1 MRERGNLERQPMTQ
15 FPPPPPDLPVV
26 TIAPRRKPTALV
38 ALSAG
43 LGVSVLLNLFL
54 FGALLA
60 PVETP
65 DPEPTEST
73 ASEGQGMEQP
83 EEVTPSPNEPATS
96 EPMSAGEVYEQAG
109 PSVFTIQCEGFGGE
123 YFEGTGF
130 SYVPNANTR
139 NAPFLV
145 TNYHV
150 IETCFTA
157 GTDVYIMTASED
169 QFPAT
174 IQGVDPSNDLA
185 LLTSNAPLEPLLPAR
200 EARIGDTVFAI
211 GSPLGTRGTITQGII
226 SNIEG
231 QVYQIDARIFQG
243 NSGGPL
249 LNEQGGVIGVNTQKI
264 FEQGSTPRAE
274 GIGFSYRIQLLCEQ
288 LIACS

>member
-1 MRERGNLERQPMTQ
+1 M
-15 FPPPPPDLPVV
+15 
-26 TIAPRRKPTALV
+26 V

-43 LGVSVLLNLFL
+43 LGVSILLNLFL

-60 PVETP
+60 PEQTP
-65 DPEPTEST
+65 DPDPPEAT
-73 ASEGQGMEQP
+73 ASEGQEMPEQENIMP
-83 EEVTPSPNEPATS
+83 APNQPSTN

-130 SYVPNANTR
+130 SYIPNVSAR

-157 GTDVYIMTASED
+157 GTDVYIMTAAEER
-169 QFPAT
+169 FLAT

-185 LLTSNAPLEPLLPAR
+185 LLTSDAVLEPLLPSQ
-200 EARIGDTVFAI
+200 EPRIGDTVFAI

-226 SNIEG
+226 SNVEG

-264 FEQGSTPRAE
+264 FEPGSTPRAE

-288 LIACS
+288 LITCS

>member
-1 MRERGNLERQPMTQ
+1 MTI
-15 FPPPPPDLPVV
+15 FPPPPPELPVV
-26 TIAPRRKPTALV
+26 TINSWKKPTALI
-38 ALSAG
+38 ALSVG
-43 LGVSVLLNLFL
+43 LGASILLNLFL
-54 FGALLA
+54 LGALLA
-60 PVETP
+60 PVETSETEAR
-65 DPEPTEST
+65 EPT
-73 ASEGQGMEQP
+73 ASEGQTMPQP
-83 EEVTPSPNEPATS
+83 EEVMPAPNEPSPS

-123 YFEGTGF
+123 YVEGTGF
-130 SYVPNANTR
+130 SYIPNANR
-139 NAPFLV
+139 RSAPFLV

-150 IETCFTA
+150 IETCLNA
-157 GTDVYIMTASED
+157 GTDVFIMTASED
-169 QFPAT
+169 QFLAT

-185 LLTSNAPLEPLLPAR
+185 LLGSDARLEPLLPAQ

-231 QVYQIDARIFQG
+231 QIYQIDARIFQG

-249 LNEQGGVIGVNTQKI
+249 LNEQGGVVGVNTQKI

-274 GIGFSYRIQLLCEQ
+274 GIGFSYRIQLLCER
-288 LIACS
+288 LISCG

>member
-1 MRERGNLERQPMTQ
+1 
-15 FPPPPPDLPVV
+15 
-26 TIAPRRKPTALV
+26 
-38 ALSAG
+38 
-43 LGVSVLLNLFL
+43 LFL
-54 FGALLA
+54 LGALLA
-60 PVETP
+60 PVET
-65 DPEPTEST
+65 DEIEAIEPN
-73 ASEGQGMEQP
+73 ASEGQSTPQP
-83 EEVTPSPNEPATS
+83 EEVIPSPNQTATGEPL
-96 EPMSAGEVYEQAG
+96 SAGEVYEQSG
-109 PSVFTIQCEGFGGE
+109 PSVFTIQCQGFGGE

-130 SYVPNANTR
+130 SYIPDANSL

-150 IETCFTA
+150 IEACFNA
-157 GTDVYIMTASED
+157 GTDIYIVTASED

-185 LLTSNAPLEPLLPAR
+185 LLASNAPLEPLLPAQD
-200 EARIGDTVFAI
+200 ARIGDTVFAI

-231 QVYQIDARIFQG
+231 PIYQIDARIFQG

-249 LNEQGGVIGVNTQKI
+249 LNQQGGVIGVNTQKI
-264 FEQGSTPRAE
+264 FERGSTPRAE

>member
-1 MRERGNLERQPMTQ
+1 MAI
-15 FPPPPPDLPVV
+15 FPPPPSELPVV
-26 TIAPRRKPTALV
+26 TINPRRKPPAIV

-43 LGVSVLLNLFL
+43 LGVSILLNLFL
-54 FGALLA
+54 VGALLA
-60 PVETP
+60 PQQAPET
-65 DPEPTEST
+65 ET
-73 ASEGQGMEQP
+73 AETAASDGQDTPQP
-83 EEVTPSPNEPATS
+83 EEVMPAPNEPSPS

-123 YFEGTGF
+123 YVEGTGF
-130 SYVPNANTR
+130 SYIPNANR
-139 NAPFLV
+139 RSAPFLV

-150 IETCFTA
+150 IETCVNA

-169 QFPAT
+169 QFLAT

-185 LLTSNAPLEPLLPAR
+185 LLASDAPLEPLLPAQ

-231 QVYQIDARIFQG
+231 QIYQIDARIFQG

-249 LNEQGGVIGVNTQKI
+249 LNEQGGVVGVNTQKI

-274 GIGFSYRIQLLCEQ
+274 GIGFSYHIQLLCEQ
-288 LIACS
+288 LIPCS